1 MEKEQGKVNW
11 INDYETGLNRS
22 ETEKNPCCWIS
33 LKKAEAAALKWVP

>member
-22 ETEKNPCCWIS
+22 ETEKKPM
-33 LKKAEAAALKWVP
+33 LLDFFKEG